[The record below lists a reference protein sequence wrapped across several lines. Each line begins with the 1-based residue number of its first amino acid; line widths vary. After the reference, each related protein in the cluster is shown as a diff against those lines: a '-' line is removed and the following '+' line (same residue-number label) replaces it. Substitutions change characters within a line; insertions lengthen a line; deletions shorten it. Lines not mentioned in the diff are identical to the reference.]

1 MRNRLDV
8 MKERL
13 FLNDVRLRINSK
25 GLSYKEFRALIQL
38 PQLPKISS
46 LPTATLKLLRD
57 KIFLL
62 LDNDLNYH
70 IEKWT
75 TLMHN
80 VEEIAKINGY
90 TLTKKEY

>member
-1 MRNRLDV
+1 

-13 FLNDVRLRINSK
+13 FLNNIRLRINPK
-25 GLSYKEFRALIQL
+25 GFSYKEFRALIQL
-38 PQLPKISS
+38 PQMPKISS

-70 IEKWT
+70 IDKWT
-75 TLMHN
+75 NLMN
-80 VEEIAKINGY
+80 NIKEIAKIKGY
-90 TLTKKEY
+90 TLKNKEY